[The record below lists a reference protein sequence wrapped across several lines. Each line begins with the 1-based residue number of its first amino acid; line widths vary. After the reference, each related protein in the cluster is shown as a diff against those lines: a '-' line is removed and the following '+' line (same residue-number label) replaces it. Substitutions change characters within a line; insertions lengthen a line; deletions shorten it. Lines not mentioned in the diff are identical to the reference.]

1 MGEQKKRRLFRH
13 LCCVSLNHLTFSVWI
28 VDGLDK
34 VQFAVRSVRSSP
46 FMVWLFCFFPISLPG
61 SLFLLGRYRRI
72 SHWVDGIFMR
82 SECSYFTCLWALRLT
97 ILLSSSTTYMWVSV
111 RRCACVCV
119 SVWDS
124 TFCTHAI
131 NMISSRIFFRLRPH
145 RSSAR
150 ISMDRMVCGP
160 KTGGMCVCAVCALFY
175 MFSFFMIRTWRLQ
188 VVVNG

>member
-1 MGEQKKRRLFRH
+1 MDWTRCSLQYVAYVH
-13 LCCVSLNHLTFSVWI
+13 LHLWY
-28 VDGLDK
+28 DY
-34 VQFAVRSVRSSP
+34 FA
-46 FMVWLFCFFPISLPG
+46 FFPFLCLVHYFCSVGIAAFPTESTVFLCEASAVISPVYEHYDWP
-61 SLFLLGRYRRI
+61 FF
-72 SHWVDGIFMR
+72 SHR
-82 SECSYFTCLWALRLT
+82 PRLT
-97 ILLSSSTTYMWVSV
+97 CGC
-111 RRCACVCV
+111 RCACVCV